1 VHLEGKG
8 HSDYRR
14 RSEDRGAM
22 ARLFASEGAT
32 VALLVLTESQGPATF
47 RTCGD
52 LRGLQAAVARERS
65 TQRRPKTGKQSK
77 RIYYYA
83 RSRRS

>member
-14 RSEDRGAM
+14 RSGDRGAM

-32 VALLVLTESQGPATF
+32 VANGGQRQESSPRGSTITLGAEEVEE
-47 RTCGD
+47 
-52 LRGLQAAVARERS
+52 LRFSLFEPNA
-65 TQRRPKTGKQSK
+65 
-77 RIYYYA
+77 
-83 RSRRS
+83 